1 MDRNIYNII
10 TRPSRLFGIWRLAEM
25 LIRHP
30 IRHIHFS
37 SKLFPKNFSNS
48 SFFSYLCTVIR
59 KYRYLRIQSYNNK
72 HESN

>member
-1 MDRNIYNII
+1 MDRNYINII
-10 TRPSRLFGIWRLAEM
+10 TGPSRLLGIWRLAEM
-25 LIRHP
+25 RIRHP
-30 IRHIHFS
+30 NRNIHFS

-48 SFFSYLCTVIR
+48 SIFPYLCTVIR